1 MSVGHNS
8 PKLDRT
14 GHMRRLP
21 SLHQAAGSR
30 AVVDLHGRLDRV
42 VCLRCEASETRASVH
57 QRLSE
62 ANPGLVVDSDTINPD
77 GDVDLDDSIL
87 ASFTMVP
94 CLACGGDLKPDV
106 VYFGESVPVD
116 RVQQAY
122 EWVDRA
128 RSILV
133 VGSSLTV
140 YSGRRFVIRAHN
152 TDKPVAIVNAGP
164 TRGDEFASLRIDDD
178 VCEVLRALVG

>member
-1 MSVGHNS
+1 MITQNVDG
-8 PKLDRT
+8 
-14 GHMRRLP
+14 
-21 SLHQAAGSR
+21 LHQAAGSR

-42 VCLRCEASETRASVH
+42 VCLRCEASEPRASVH
-57 QRLSE
+57 RRLSE
-62 ANPGLVVDSDTINPD
+62 ANPGLVVDTNTINPD

-87 ASFTMVP
+87 ANFTMVD
-94 CLACGGDLKPDV
+94 CRACGGDLKPDV
-106 VYFGESVPVD
+106 VYFGESVPAE
-116 RVQQAY
+116 RVEQAY
-122 EWVDRA
+122 QWVDQA

-140 YSGRRFVIRAHN
+140 YSGRRFVIRAHK

-178 VCEVLRALVG
+178 VCEVLASLVE